1 MSKCDCWH
9 EVEPFCYNDKINGVC
24 YGTKER
30 EYCQC
35 NGDNAKCDFYPE
47 KRKENKTMK
56 TLEMMNAAK
65 ENGKTYKLYGL
76 NIFYN
81 DKHGFIGADWNE
93 VMLQEFANQL
103 TFNKFFDFDWSERSS
118 LMTVAEAEEKYG
130 IKIIG

>member
-9 EVEPFCYNDKINGVC
+9 EVQPFCYNDKINGVC

-35 NGDNAKCDFYPE
+35 NGDDTKCDFYPE

-65 ENGKTYKLYGL
+65 ENGKTYVAGAVYYSTKT
-76 NIFYN
+76 
-81 DKHGFIGADWNE
+81 GFVD
-93 VMLQEFANQL
+93 
-103 TFNKFFDFDWSERSS
+103 
-118 LMTVAEAEEKYG
+118 EAERRLMGKAFECINDLFDDSWKWEVVENAMTRCAAERKYG